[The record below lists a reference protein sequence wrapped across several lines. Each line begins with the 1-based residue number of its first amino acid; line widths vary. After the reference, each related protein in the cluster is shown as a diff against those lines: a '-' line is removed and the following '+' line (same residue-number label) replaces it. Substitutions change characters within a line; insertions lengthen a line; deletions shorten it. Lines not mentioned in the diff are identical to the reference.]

1 MQLVASFGVDHF
13 GHNQWIV
20 SFTGDANT
28 SMGSRTG
35 TITVANQTFT
45 VTQAG
50 GATTSAPSISAG
62 GIVNALDYRAGGLA
76 QGAFFTIFGSNL
88 GPVVGQGVT
97 AFPSVPTWVALP

>member
-1 MQLVASFGVDHF
+1 MERIGEFECNLVASFGVDHF

-45 VTQAG
+45 VTQAEAPQPVRRASRR
-50 GATTSAPSISAG
+50 GA
-62 GIVNALDYRAGGLA
+62 L
-76 QGAFFTIFGSNL
+76 
-88 GPVVGQGVT
+88 
-97 AFPSVPTWVALP
+97 